1 VSGKRARRRGG
12 KGLLR
17 GRFEGEVHPAL
28 DRINRSLPVDRRLW
42 REDVDGSIAH
52 ARMLGERRILPKA
65 VAARLVAGLKKIRR
79 EFETGTFRQR
89 PQDEDIHMAV
99 ERRLTELVGPDG
111 GRLHTGRSRNDQ
123 VAADLWLHVFRMGR
137 EAMDRVGG
145 VQRALVRL
153 ARRDGDA
160 LLPAYTHL
168 QRAQP
173 VLLGHHVLAYVEMLE
188 RDAERLGTAWSGPWD
203 HWPLGAGAAT
213 GSAYPVDPRVALRH
227 VLSEDAFGRLA
238 WRGSRGA
245 AFARTG
251 ANSLDSVS
259 SRDGLSQWVSAAA
272 ICAVTLSRLGE
283 DLVLWTSRE
292 FGFARLGDAVSTGSS
307 IMPQKRN
314 PDGAELLR
322 AKCARIIGQLTAL
335 LTLQKGLPL
344 GYSKDLQEDKAILF
358 DVEDAL
364 FAMLDVAEAM
374 LGDVRFDR
382 ARMRAAL
389 DEPSGHVLATEAADW
404 LAKRGVPFRE
414 AHRAVGAL
422 VREADRRGV
431 GLPDLPLEAFVE
443 AHPRFDRGVFRALT
457 PEAAVAARSAP
468 GGTAPRNVKTQL
480 ERWEASLGL
489 ARRPARR
496 RRKTRRP
503 R

>member
-1 VSGKRARRRGG
+1 MSAKPRKRGG

-28 DRINRSLPVDRRLW
+28 DAINRSLPVDRRLW
-42 REDVDGSIAH
+42 REDVEGSIAH
-52 ARMLGERRILPKA
+52 ARMLGERGILPKR
-65 VAARLVAGLKKIRR
+65 VASRLVAGLKTIRR
-79 EFETGTFRQR
+79 EFETGAFRER
-89 PQDEDIHMAV
+89 PQDEDVHMAV

-123 VAADLWLHVFRMGR
+123 VAADLWLHLFHTARRSAVRLHDVMS
-137 EAMDRVGG
+137 
-145 VQRALVRL
+145 ALVRL
-153 ARRDGDA
+153 ARREGGA

-173 VLLGHHVLAYVEMLE
+173 VLLGHHLLAYVEMLS
-188 RDAERLGTAWSGPWD
+188 RDRDRLLSAWANGWD
-203 HWPLGAGAAT
+203 LWPLGAGAAT
-213 GSAYPVDPRVALRH
+213 GSSYPIDPRRTLRH
-227 VLSEDAFGRLA
+227 VLGRDSG
-238 WRGSRGA
+238 REVS
-245 AFARTG
+245 
-251 ANSLDSVS
+251 ANSLDAVS
-259 SRDGLSQWVSAAA
+259 SRDGLSHWVSSAA

-283 DLVLWTSRE
+283 DLVLWTTRE

-322 AKCARIIGQLTAL
+322 AKCARIIGQLTTL

-344 GYSKDLQEDKAILF
+344 GYSKDLQEDKAVLF
-358 DVEDAL
+358 DVEDSL

-374 LGDVRFDR
+374 LGDLRFDR
-382 ARMRAAL
+382 SRMRAAV
-389 DEPSGHVLATEAADW
+389 DDPSGHVLATEAADW

-422 VREADRRGV
+422 VREADLRGV
-431 GLPDLPLEAFVE
+431 GLPDLPLEAFRE
-443 AHPRFDRGVFRALT
+443 AHPRFDRTVFRALT
-457 PEAAVAARSAP
+457 PEAAVAARRAP
-468 GGTAPRNVKTQL
+468 GGTAPRNVEAQIA
-480 ERWEASLGL
+480 RWEARLGL
-489 ARRPARR
+489 ARRARR
-496 RRKTRRP
+496 RVRRTKGSRP